1 MEEKK
6 FYHYTQ
12 YFDRDFSAEKQIAC
26 ILFGLTLKKIF
37 GKELTKKMVFSSF
50 TLPKWWSSKLFSL
63 FLPKQNFVDK

>member
-37 GKELTKKMVFSSF
+37 LKKKKREHIPA
-50 TLPKWWSSKLFSL
+50 L
-63 FLPKQNFVDK
+63 